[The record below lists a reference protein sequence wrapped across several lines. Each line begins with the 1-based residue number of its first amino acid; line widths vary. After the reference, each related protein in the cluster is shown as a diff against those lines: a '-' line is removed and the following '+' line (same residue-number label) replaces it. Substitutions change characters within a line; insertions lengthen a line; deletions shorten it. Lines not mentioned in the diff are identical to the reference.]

1 MTADI
6 NVGNV
11 ISNVTNWQLDGQLNF
26 ETLYNKS
33 KYLKQVNQKFSSTPA
48 RVAKFTPN
56 SYSQVVAVQKGEKQS
71 LKHTLNSDKVKVQA
85 MTLQGKA
92 VKITYKVI
100 DKTTVEW
107 SSKTTQDSIKLFVE
121 TTNPNIVSP
130 ARQVADFSV
139 RFLMLVR
146 RVSIMYKE
154 TNSMVLPGF
163 MNDVTFFGQSNID
176 KMLVPGFDFAFG
188 MPDKKYLQKAMER
201 NWITSN
207 DSIIDPAMLNHSKDL
222 DIKATIEPIA
232 GLKIDLTA
240 KYVST
245 DQNSIQY
252 MFEGMPNSFTGT
264 LRVTKVAFGTA
275 FWSTGKLDNNYNSR
289 AFNQFKENRQYVMEQ
304 LQGKYTGSR
313 YPSYGFMKDNPLSG
327 QTYDPINGAYTL
339 NSPDVL
345 IPSFLAAYTNKP
357 IEKAGTSL
365 FPAMWSLLPNW
376 RLSYTGLSRIP
387 WINKNFTSLTLSHAY
402 QCTYNIGSY
411 TSFMN
416 YAETEDGLGF
426 VRDVTRAANLNAKSS
441 YDIASVALNE
451 SFSRC
456 SALMQR

>member
-1 MTADI
+1 STSPTPWEPFKNSSKLKNWRIIKEFGLNYMPNLLAYSINLNRRYSETQLRDLNGSMEMSVLDPTNPLLSFSKDFVWDRQFEIKYDLTKNLKFSLRTATNSRFDEALSLPVNQKFFPDEYELWKDTVLMSMSKGGRPLNYQQLFTASWAIPINKIPYLDFITANAQYNANYKWDTGVSTADI

-232 GLKIDLTA
+232 G
-240 KYVST
+240 
-245 DQNSIQY
+245 
-252 MFEGMPNSFTGT
+252 
-264 LRVTKVAFGTA
+264 
-275 FWSTGKLDNNYNSR
+275 
-289 AFNQFKENRQYVMEQ
+289 
-304 LQGKYTGSR
+304 
-313 YPSYGFMKDNPLSG
+313 
-327 QTYDPINGAYTL
+327 
-339 NSPDVL
+339 
-345 IPSFLAAYTNKP
+345 
-357 IEKAGTSL
+357 
-365 FPAMWSLLPNW
+365 
-376 RLSYTGLSRIP
+376 
-387 WINKNFTSLTLSHAY
+387 
-402 QCTYNIGSY
+402 
-411 TSFMN
+411 
-416 YAETEDGLGF
+416 
-426 VRDVTRAANLNAKSS
+426 
-441 YDIASVALNE
+441 
-451 SFSRC
+451 
-456 SALMQR
+456 